1 MFGRSKLKNTV
12 AAELG
17 SEERAKLLAEI
28 DKLRAEIEQREQQPH
43 FVSDYTAYVRELMDK
58 HPLDEAM
65 SYAVGGSYD
74 LTGSLLVQVLKG
86 CGLEDGMSIIDLG
99 CGSGRLAK
107 HLGLNFE
114 RIDYLGIDIVQELL
128 DYAQSQSPST
138 YRFQLNQTL
147 SLPAPDASTD
157 MVVIFSVITHL
168 LHQESYVYLQEARR
182 VLRPNGRIVF
192 SFLESER
199 NWPIFQGM
207 VDRAAAGS
215 KDDQLNMFTER
226 SQIEAWAKHLDMG
239 VLGYDF
245 GLPHEGDGQT
255 VAMLAKR

>member
-1 MFGRSKLKNTV
+1 MEELFENRDPQVILALLREGVSRFRSGDL
-12 AAELG
+12 EG
-17 SEERAKLLAEI
+17 
-28 DKLRAEIEQREQQPH
+28 
-43 FVSDYTAYVRELMDK
+43 
-58 HPLDEAM
+58 
-65 SYAVGGSYD
+65 YA
-74 LTGSLLVQVLKG
+74 
-86 CGLEDGMSIIDLG
+86 
-99 CGSGRLAK
+99 RL
-107 HLGLNFE
+107 
-114 RIDYLGIDIVQELL
+114 
-128 DYAQSQSPST
+128 
-138 YRFQLNQTL
+138 
-147 SLPAPDASTD
+147 
-157 MVVIFSVITHL
+157 
-168 LHQESYVYLQEARR
+168 LQEARR